1 MSQAD
6 RSAKHTE
13 IAGATADRIE
23 VRGRDLV
30 HDLVGHLSFTEMF
43 LFHLLGRSATAL
55 QVAITDAVLVS
66 IMEHGLVPSAIAA
79 RLTLLGAPESFQGA
93 VAAGLLGVGDHFAG
107 TASRCAELLDRI
119 VAAPPGERRALAV
132 STVRSFR
139 SERKPLPG
147 FGHPTHRSGDPRVPR
162 LIEIARAKGAPG
174 RYIEALSLLESAISE
189 VLGRPLPTNVSA
201 AIAVVLREAEI
212 PTEAMRGVVLTA
224 RCAGLAGHLLEEMR
238 DHSAEEMW
246 QAVER
251 AVPYQPPSAP
261 SDPPLERRPTAGAS
275 RRPTQRPTQRPAAR
289 PK

>member
-6 RSAKHTE
+6 RSAKQTE

-30 HDLVGHLSFTEMF
+30 GDLVGRLSFTEMF
-43 LFHLLGRSATAL
+43 LFHLLGRDATPL
-55 QVAITDAVLVS
+55 QVAVTDAVLVS

-93 VAAGLLGVGDHFAG
+93 IAAGLLGVGDHFAG

-119 VAAPPGERRALAV
+119 VAVPPAERKALALT
-132 STVRSFR
+132 TVQSFR
-139 SERKPLPG
+139 RDRKPLPG

-162 LIEIARAKGAPG
+162 LIEIARANGAQG
-174 RYIEALSLLESAISE
+174 HYIEALSLLESAIAE
-189 VLGRPLPTNVSA
+189 VLGRTLPTNVSA
-201 AIAVVLREAEI
+201 AIAVSLREAAI

-224 RCAGLAGHLLEEMR
+224 RCAGLVSHLLEEMR

-251 AVPYQPPSAP
+251 AVPY
-261 SDPPLERRPTAGAS
+261 RPRT
-275 RRPTQRPTQRPAAR
+275 
-289 PK
+289 